1 MSYIKYI
8 IPAWKKFRLL
18 MWKNWMLRWRHPFQT
33 TTEVLIPVFYCI
45 VLIFIRSRVA
55 PKLFTEPTIYEPFSP
70 ANYSGTII
78 DYMEKVSSQGVVVAY
93 SPASPVLDRI
103 MTKAVQRFRKKG
115 TAVPFSSEAALHTQL
130 TELGAM
136 YIIIAG
142 VVFDDSLAGTTELPQ
157 HIQYRIRFPG
167 ESRSARFSS
176 SSSMYNW
183 KTDRLLPMYQEGIQR
198 IRKDT
203 NHGNIP
209 DYHAEGFLTLQH
221 FVSASI
227 IEQVS
232 GNALVPLVL
241 LRMFPWPPYLN
252 DPLFEVMKKY
262 VSIMVLFSFMYSCTF
277 IVNAI
282 TSEKE
287 MQLKEFMKIMGLP
300 SWLHWTAWFVNCFL
314 VLLTAYS
321 RKLAVWTCSSFH
333 SASATQSPSS
343 PHPNLAVLMA
353 ALGWFLLYAPYIFL
367 EPNYGLLG
375 LATKLAF
382 LLCCN
387 TAMALGFLF
396 VLMFEGSGRGLQWD
410 SLWQPATQGDSVV
423 FGHVLIFLVV
433 DAILYLLIALYVEAV
448 YPGVYGVPKPW
459 NFFLKKSFWFGG
471 EAATVEPTGDN
482 LWISSSSDFVE
493 TEPALPIGI
502 QTKELR
508 KVFGKK
514 VVVDGLSL
522 NMYEGHIT
530 VLLGHNGAGKTT
542 TIAMLTGMLPPSG
555 GTATVGGR
563 DVRTQMDGVRASL
576 GVCPQH
582 NVLFND
588 LTVAEHLYFFG
599 KLKGMETRE
608 IQAETQRYLSV
619 LELLPKQNAQARSLS
634 GGMKRKLCA
643 AIALCG
649 RSKVVVID
657 EPTSGMDPAARRK
670 LWDLLRQERHGRTI
684 LLTTHFM
691 DEADFLGDRIAI
703 MASGRLKCCG
713 SPFFLK
719 KKYGVGYKLV
729 MVKRPECRVE
739 EVTRLLRGHI
749 SSLEVSQD
757 VGAELSYQLEEGSSA
772 LFEPM
777 LRELED
783 ARDRL
788 GIDSFGMALTSME
801 EVFIRVG
808 RDEELSLRKRPSE
821 SVGLP
826 AEQNFLRGDNNGTS
840 SYRDSTLAIDD
851 VRVGAYLTGRRLVLN
866 QIHAMSVKHVLHTVR
881 SWVMYVAHLLM
892 PVLFLMTGFLLSSEI
907 SSTSE
912 LPALVLSLGSYSTPI
927 TPVEVA
933 SGEDSAKRLYEQFK
947 ALRPPGL
954 VDLGSHSE
962 STMSTYV
969 LEQAVNDI
977 TSYTQNFIV
986 GATFS
991 TDSASSAPEATGW
1004 FSNQPFHAAP
1014 VALNLIHNSIL
1025 RSTPAGS
1032 GRSISVVNHPV
1043 PYSAVTE
1050 VRMQMS
1056 GNMLGFQVAYN
1067 LVLGMASV
1075 SAFFVLFYVK
1085 ERVSRAKLLQFVS
1098 GVDVLTFWG
1107 TAFLWDLL
1115 KFFVIALA
1123 IVVTLACFQKDG
1135 FSEVDQLGRILL
1147 MLMLFCCAMLPTVY
1161 LMSFLF
1167 SVPATGYTWISM
1179 FYWITGMTG
1188 LLLVTAFPNLG
1199 LDWVFVVLFPL
1210 YSLGSSV
1217 NHMHNNAMLLETC
1230 APFRPFCSEQHPN
1243 SCCIDPRFCPNRTCI
1258 KMTENYFEWETPGVG
1273 RNVVFFIM
1281 SAIVFSTILLL
1292 IELNIVGSV
1301 WYSLR
1306 ERTSNKPKVMVQD
1319 YEPDS
1324 DVVVENFNVRSANPY
1339 ELKNTFDVVLIDLT
1353 KFYGSLRAVN
1363 ELCMRV
1369 RKGECFGLL
1378 GVNGAGKTSTFKMM
1392 TGDERISSG
1401 EAYIGG
1407 FSLKNQLKQ
1416 VHRRIGY
1423 CPQSNAL
1430 MESLTGRET
1439 LWLFCMLRGVPGR
1452 DVPAV
1457 VDRLAGRLLLR
1468 EHLDKKVKEYSGGNK
1483 RKLSTAVALLG
1494 DPPVLILD
1502 EPTTGMDV
1510 VAKRHFWDVICRA
1523 RDSGKCVVLTS
1534 HSMEECEALCTRIA
1548 IMVNGQFRC
1557 IGPTQHLKNKFAEG
1571 YTLTV
1576 KTSDSGLD
1584 TRPVKEFVASS
1595 FEGASLREEQGNLLT
1610 FYIPP
1615 NSGLKWSRMFG
1626 VMERAKASLH
1636 ISGYS
1641 LGQTSLEQVFL
1652 IFSKQQGSP
1661 MQERPQ
1667 TTVIPP
1673 SQITSTDPVPPSP
1686 IQIPDTP
1693 ISPLETPISPPE
1705 TPISPPET
1713 PISPPETP
1721 ISPPETP
1728 ISPPETPISPPE
1740 TQTPSPI
1747 SRYHHRYYH

>member
-1 MSYIKYI
+1 MAR
-8 IPAWKKFRLL
+8 AWHKFWLL
-18 MWKNWMLRWRHPFQT
+18 LWKNWTLYRRHPVQT
-33 TTEVLIPVFYCI
+33 AVEVLAPVFFSALL
-45 VLIFIRSRVA
+45 VVIRSLVA
-55 PKLFTEPTIYEPFSP
+55 TQQFTEPTLYVPFSP
-70 ANYSGTII
+70 ADHWGTVLDRMANASHRGI
-78 DYMEKVSSQGVVVAY
+78 MVAY
-93 SPASPVLDRI
+93 SPANPVLDSI
-103 MTKAVQRFRKKG
+103 MTKAVERFHQKG
-115 TAVPFSSEAALHTQL
+115 TAIPFSSETALLTNLTQP
-130 TELGAM
+130 GAM
-136 YIIIAG
+136 NIILAG
-142 VVFDDSLAGTTELPQ
+142 VVFDDSLAGVTELPQ
-157 HIQYRIRFPG
+157 HVQYKVRFPG
-167 ESRSARFSS
+167 ESRSVQSS
-176 SSSMYNW
+176 SSSVMYNW
-183 KTDRLLPMYQEGIQR
+183 KTDRLFPTFQEGGPR
-198 IRKDT
+198 LKSDSDG
-203 NHGNIP
+203 GNVP
-209 DYHAEGFLTLQH
+209 GYHTEGFLTLQH

-232 GNALVPLVL
+232 GNASVPPVL
-241 LRMFPWPPYLN
+241 LQRFPYPPYVS
-252 DPLFEVMKKY
+252 DPMLLALENI
-262 VSIMVLFSFMYSCTF
+262 VSIFMLLSFIFSCTS
-277 IVNAI
+277 IVKVIA
-282 TSEKE
+282 SEKE
-287 MQLKEFMKIMGLP
+287 LQLKETMKIMGLP
-300 SWLHWTAWFVNCFL
+300 SWLHWTAWFVSCFL
-314 VLLTAYS
+314 VLLISVILVTVLTKVS
-321 RKLAVWTCSSFH
+321 WNSSSDLAVFTKSNGIIIFIFLMLYAVTIICFCFMVSSFF
-333 SASATQSPSS
+333 SKA
-343 PHPNLAVLMA
+343 NLAATMA
-353 ALGWFLLYAPYIFL
+353 GLGWFLLYAPYMFL
-367 EPNYGLLG
+367 QPNYGSLG
-375 LATKLAF
+375 LAAKLALMLF
-382 LLCCN
+382 CN
-387 TAMALGFLF
+387 TAMSLGFQL

-433 DAILYLLIALYVEAV
+433 DAVLYLLIALYVEAV
-448 YPGVYGVPKPW
+448 YPGLYGVPKPW
-459 NFFLKKSFWFGG
+459 NFFLKKSFWCGG
-471 EAATVEPTGDN
+471 EAATVEATGDS
-482 LWISSSSDFVE
+482 LWISSSPDFVE

-502 QTKELR
+502 QIKELR

-514 VVVDGLSL
+514 VAVDGLSV

-555 GTATVGGR
+555 GTATVGSR

-599 KLKGMETRE
+599 KLKGMENKE
-608 IQAETQRYLSV
+608 IRAETQRYLSV
-619 LELLPKQNAQARSLS
+619 LELLPKQNALARTLS

-657 EPTSGMDPAARRK
+657 EPTSGMDPAARRT

-749 SSLEVSQD
+749 PSLEVSQD
-757 VGAELSYQLEEGSSA
+757 VGAELSYQLEEASSA

-788 GIDSFGMALTSME
+788 GIDSFGVALTSME

-826 AEQNFLRGDNNGTS
+826 AEQNSLRGDNNGTS
-840 SYRDSTLAIDD
+840 SYGDSTVPIDN
-851 VRVGAYLTGRRLVLN
+851 VSAGASLTGRRLVLN
-866 QIHAMSVKHVLHTVR
+866 QLRAMSVKHVLHTAR
-881 SWVMYVAHLLM
+881 SWVLYCTHILL
-892 PVLFLMTGFLLSSEI
+892 PVLYLIVAIVLSSA
-907 SSTSE
+907 SVAVSV
-912 LPALVLSLGSYSTPI
+912 LPARELGLGSYSTPI

-977 TSYTQNFIV
+977 SSYTQNFIV

-1032 GRSISVVNHPV
+1032 GRSISVVNHPL
-1043 PYSAVTE
+1043 PYSADTE
-1050 VRMQMS
+1050 VRMQAS
-1056 GNMLGFQVAYN
+1056 GSTLGFQVAFN
-1067 LVLGMASV
+1067 FVFSMSSV

-1115 KFFVIALA
+1115 RFSVIALA

-1135 FSEVDQLGRILL
+1135 FSEADQLGRILL
-1147 MLMLFCCAMLPTVY
+1147 LLMLFCCPMLPMMY

-1167 SVPATGYTWISM
+1167 SVPATGYSRVIL
-1179 FYWITGMTG
+1179 FNIITGLAGM
-1188 LLLVTAFPNLG
+1188 LLVTVFNMPSLG
-1199 LDWVFVVLFPL
+1199 LEAAGETVDWVLVVLFPL

-1243 SCCIDPRFCPNRTCI
+1243 PCCMEPRFCPNGTCI

-1273 RNVVFFIM
+1273 RNVVFFIV

-1292 IELNIVGSV
+1292 VELNIIGSV

-1306 ERTSNKPKVMVQD
+1306 ECTSNKPKGAVQD
-1319 YEPDS
+1319 YEPDDS
-1324 DVVVENFNVRSANPY
+1324 DVVAENSKVRSVSLHV
-1339 ELKNTFDVVLIDLT
+1339 LKDSFNMVLVDLT
-1353 KFYGSLRAVN
+1353 KFYGSFQAVN
-1363 ELCMRV
+1363 KLCVGV

-1423 CPQSNAL
+1423 CPQFDAL

-1439 LWLFCMLRGVPGR
+1439 LWLFCMLRGVPGQ

-1483 RKLSTAVALLG
+1483 RKLSTAVALVG

-1510 VAKRHFWDVICRA
+1510 VAKRHFWDVVCRV
-1523 RDSGKCVVLTS
+1523 RDSGKCVLLTS

-1576 KTSDSGLD
+1576 KTSDAGLD
-1584 TRPVKEFVASS
+1584 TQPVKEFVASS
-1595 FEGASLREEQGNLLT
+1595 FEGASLREEQDNLLT
-1610 FYIPP
+1610 FYIPSS
-1615 NSGLKWSRMFG
+1615 SGLKWSRMFG

-1652 IFSKQQGSP
+1652 MFTKQQGLKLL
-1661 MQERPQ
+1661 PQ
-1667 TTVIPP
+1667 TSIPA
-1673 SQITSTDPVPPSP
+1673 S
-1686 IQIPDTP
+1686 
-1693 ISPLETPISPPE
+1693 
-1705 TPISPPET
+1705 
-1713 PISPPETP
+1713 
-1721 ISPPETP
+1721 
-1728 ISPPETPISPPE
+1728 
-1740 TQTPSPI
+1740 
-1747 SRYHHRYYH
+1747 